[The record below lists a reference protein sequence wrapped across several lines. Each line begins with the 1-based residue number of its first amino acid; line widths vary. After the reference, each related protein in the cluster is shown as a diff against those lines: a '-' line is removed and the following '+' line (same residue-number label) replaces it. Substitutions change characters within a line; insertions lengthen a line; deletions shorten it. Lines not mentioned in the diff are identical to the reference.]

1 MWAQEGVRA
10 ADGDWRGDGNESGTA
25 IGVHATGAKMTM
37 AGEEATGNRRR
48 V

>member
-1 MWAQEGVRA
+1 VWVEEGVRA
-10 ADGDWRGDGNESGTA
+10 ADRDWRGDGNESGTA
-25 IGVHATGAKMTM
+25 IGAHATEAKMTT